1 MKQDQDFERFIPI
14 PPAAFHVLLSLAGDE
29 RHGYG
34 IMQDIARHSD
44 GRYKLGPG
52 TLYDN
57 LQKLM
62 KDRLVE
68 ERANVA
74 TGGEARRRYYRLTKL
89 GRRLLSAEIVRLEK
103 AIREAK
109 LHLGVQRSV

>member
-1 MKQDQDFERFIPI
+1 MKQDFDRFLPLS
-14 PPAAFHVLLSLAGDE
+14 PAALHILLSLAGEE

-34 IMQDIARHSD
+34 IMQDVARQSD

-57 LQKLM
+57 LQKLL
-62 KDRLVE
+62 KERLVE
-68 ERANVA
+68 ESENSS
-74 TGGEARRRYYRLTKL
+74 TGTDSRRRYYRLTKL
-89 GRRLLSAEIVRLEK
+89 GRRVLSTEITRLEE

-109 LHLGVQRSV
+109 VHLGFPRRAT

>member
-1 MKQDQDFERFIPI
+1 MDKDLRPFLPLS
-14 PPAAFHVLLSLAGDE
+14 PAALHILLSLAGEE

-34 IMQDIARHSD
+34 IMQDVARQSN

-62 KDRLVE
+62 E
-68 ERANVA
+68 ERIIEETENTS
-74 TGGEARRRYYRLTKL
+74 TGAESRRRYYRLTML
-89 GRRLLSAEIVRLEK
+89 GRAVLSAEIARLEE
-103 AIREAK
+103 AIR
-109 LHLGVQRSV
+109 

>member
-1 MKQDQDFERFIPI
+1 VKQDFGRFLPLS
-14 PPAAFHVLLSLAGDE
+14 PAALHILLSLAGEE

-34 IMQDIARHSD
+34 IMQDIAHQSN

-62 KDRLVE
+62 RERLVE
-68 ERANVA
+68 ETENSS
-74 TGGEARRRYYRLTKL
+74 TGAESRRRYYRLTKL
-89 GRRLLSAEIVRLEK
+89 GRGVLSTEIARLEK
-103 AIREAK
+103 AICEAK
-109 LHLGVQRSV
+109 LHLGFQRSAM

>member
-1 MKQDQDFERFIPI
+1 MKEDLDRFLPLS
-14 PPAAFHVLLSLAGDE
+14 PAALQILLALAGEE

-34 IMQDIARHSD
+34 IMQEIGRQSNGRH
-44 GRYKLGPG
+44 KLGPG

-62 KDRLVE
+62 NSRLIE
-68 ERANVA
+68 ETVNSA
-74 TGGEARRRYYRLTKL
+74 TGAESRRRYYRLTKT
-89 GRRLLSAEIVRLEK
+89 GRRVLSMEIARLEQ

-109 LHLGVQRSV
+109 LHLGFQRSAT